1 MKFILYI
8 FKLGGVM
15 YKKEIIIN
23 LYFISKIS
31 VFVFLGKNR
40 FILIGLVGRLINKK
54 WFWDK

>member
-1 MKFILYI
+1 
-8 FKLGGVM
+8 M
-15 YKKEIIIN
+15 YKKKIIIN

-31 VFVFLGKNR
+31 VFVFLGKKW